1 LGGKS
6 LVRSAY
12 LKDPTRMRERMIKT
26 LAPFWSLFKRKRMQ
40 KKRERIKTENK
51 RRVGRLKK

>member
-1 LGGKS
+1 
-6 LVRSAY
+6 
-12 LKDPTRMRERMIKT
+12 MRERMMKT

-40 KKRERIKTENK
+40 KKRERIKIENK